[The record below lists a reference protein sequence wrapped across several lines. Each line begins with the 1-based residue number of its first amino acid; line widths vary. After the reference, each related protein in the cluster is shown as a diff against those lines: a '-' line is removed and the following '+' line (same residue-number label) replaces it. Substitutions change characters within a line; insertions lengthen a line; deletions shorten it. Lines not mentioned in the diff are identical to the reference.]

1 MKKSKII
8 NPHHKTYDNK
18 YSYTYLCRQRLKPK
32 WVSKIIAQEVGS
44 SSTYISES
52 GIYLLLTTFPILTVK
67 ELACIYDIEYS
78 ECVAILKLYR
88 KCSVKIAE
96 ILRKKKWTVDSL
108 FVNI

>member
-1 MKKSKII
+1 MKKSKIT

-32 WVSKIIAQEVGS
+32 WVSKIIAQEVESG
-44 SSTYISES
+44 TRISES
-52 GIYLLLTTFPILTVK
+52 GIYLLLTTFSTLTVK